1 MNDKKYTL
9 TIDTNKLEK
18 IVKTKKDEMQDLIKE
33 FTLKYAKF
41 KMDREGNS
49 INDTNPYL
57 VSTFFF
63 KSINPMGNVEPIY
76 TSDQLSMVYDLYCYI
91 VEQVNMEIMI
101 FSPTVSHFAK
111 FAGISLNKYNELK
124 NSYDENMK
132 ILVEKINADIFDA
145 NMTLTQHKK
154 LTEKATTFRMK
165 TENEMLEKKSPN
177 VNVNVSAKTIDLD
190 ALNKRITEIKSIAK
204 RQINYEGK

>member
-1 MNDKKYTL
+1 MNEKKYTL
-9 TIDTNKLEK
+9 TIDTKKLEK
-18 IVKTKKDEMQDLIKE
+18 IVETKKKELPELIKE
-33 FTLKYAKF
+33 FTVKYAKF
-41 KMDREGNS
+41 KMDKEGNN

-63 KSINPMGNVEPIY
+63 KTINPMSNVEPVY
-76 TSDQLSMVYDLYCYI
+76 NSDQLAMVYDLYSYL

-124 NSYDENMK
+124 NSFDENMRV
-132 ILVEKINADIFDA
+132 LVEKINADIFDA

-165 TENEMLEKKSPN
+165 TENEMMEKKTPN
-177 VNVNVSAKTIDLD
+177 ISVNVSAKTIDLD
-190 ALNKRITEIKSIAK
+190 ALNKRLGEIKSMTS